1 MSTYQYSYTPV
12 CVPFC
17 QHTLRKPTSST
28 ACWTGHT
35 HGKWIFS
42 KPFFF
47 LSKRSN
53 RVTLSMSIVA
63 KASPTNSGGR
73 EAHTPQYETISG
85 LYNMHLNCP
94 NLGHID
100 FVLWTHS
107 KFPRIWGQALCTHS
121 PPWARSDHQPR
132 PLCFEPVG
140 VSDWNSSPHPG

>member
-1 MSTYQYSYTPV
+1 MCPFANTPSANQL
-12 CVPFC
+12 VPLLAGLDI
-17 QHTLRKPTSST
+17 HMEN
-28 ACWTGHT
+28 G
-35 HGKWIFS
+35 FS
-42 KPFFF
+42 QNLFFF